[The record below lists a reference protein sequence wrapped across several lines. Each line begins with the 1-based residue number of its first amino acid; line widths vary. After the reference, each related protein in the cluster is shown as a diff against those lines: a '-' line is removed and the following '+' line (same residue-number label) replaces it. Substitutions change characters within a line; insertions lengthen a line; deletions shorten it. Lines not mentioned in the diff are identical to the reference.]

1 MAALTSMLRRFEAKQ
16 MRILLQY
23 KVSAAFQVKEKKTFD
38 LKFFCEDIEPVS
50 LIWAKV
56 DEAMLT
62 SSSDIDSHSFEDSE
76 DDLDEM
82 STVEVMS
89 HCNPSTSSPSLITP
103 QKSGSFSQR
112 KDELELVQPLVKLN
126 EDDTFC

>member
-1 MAALTSMLRRFEAKQ
+1 M
-16 MRILLQY
+16 
-23 KVSAAFQVKEKKTFD
+23 
-38 LKFFCEDIEPVS
+38 S
-50 LIWAKV
+50 LIWTKV
-56 DEAMLT
+56 DEAMLS

-112 KDELELVQPLVKLN
+112 KDELELAQPLVKLN
-126 EDDTFC
+126 EDTLC

>member
-1 MAALTSMLRRFEAKQ
+1 M
-16 MRILLQY
+16 
-23 KVSAAFQVKEKKTFD
+23 
-38 LKFFCEDIEPVS
+38 S
-50 LIWAKV
+50 LIWTKV
-56 DEAMLT
+56 DEAMLS
-62 SSSDIDSHSFEDSE
+62 SSSDGSHSFEDSDLNDLE

-112 KDELELVQPLVKLN
+112 KDEFELAQPLVKMN
-126 EDDTFC
+126 EDTLC